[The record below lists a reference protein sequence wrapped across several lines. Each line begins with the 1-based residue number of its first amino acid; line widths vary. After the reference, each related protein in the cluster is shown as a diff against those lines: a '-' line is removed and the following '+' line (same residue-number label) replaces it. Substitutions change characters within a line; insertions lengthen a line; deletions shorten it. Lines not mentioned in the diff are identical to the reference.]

1 MKLVKNKYFY
11 YNVLAITIPL
21 VLQNLISF
29 TAKMV
34 DTLMLGRAD
43 DTGALLSASH
53 LANQPFFLLLIIIFG
68 VSGAGSVLAAQY
80 WGKKNIEAIKIIFAI
95 ILRIS
100 IIFSAVFSAVILL
113 FPRGIMSLFTKR
125 PEIIESGAEYLSIV
139 GWAYVLFAVSMA
151 LICSLR
157 SVEIVRISVVV
168 SLVTLF
174 ISAGLNYLLIFG
186 NFGFPALGI
195 RGAAISTLIA
205 RITEFIL
212 ILVFVFLIDKRVKF
226 RPRDIF
232 KRNKQ
237 LFKDLMKHGSPVI
250 FNEVFWALGITI
262 QAAVIGHIAYSA
274 GDPVA
279 ANTIA
284 GVVQQFAT
292 VLMFG
297 IANAATVLIGK
308 SVGEG
313 DLKGV
318 QLKANT
324 FKLIALLAGL
334 SACGV
339 ILLIRDIAVNFY
351 SFDAETSQLARE
363 LLVITAISV
372 IFISFA
378 SIYIVGV
385 LRGSG
390 DTKFCLWLE
399 IIALWGF
406 SLPLAAFCAV
416 VLQLPVPFVLLAMR
430 SDEAVKTVVCTIRL
444 NGKKWIKSLAR
455 ESIN

>member
-11 YNVLAITIPL
+11 YNILAITIPL
-21 VLQNLISF
+21 ALQNLISF
-29 TAKMV
+29 AAKMV

-43 DTGALLSASH
+43 DTGALLSASY

-68 VSGAGSVLAAQY
+68 VSGAGSVLASQY
-80 WGKKNIEAIKIIFAI
+80 WGKQNIEAIKIIFAI

-100 IIFSAVFSAVILL
+100 VLFSAAFSAVILL
-113 FPRGIMSLFTKR
+113 FPRSIMSLFTKR

-151 LICSLR
+151 LICSFR
-157 SVEIVRISVVV
+157 SVEIVKISVVV
-168 SLVTLF
+168 SLFTLF

-186 NFGFPALGI
+186 NLGFPALGI

-205 RITEFIL
+205 RIVEL
-212 ILVFVFLIDKRVKF
+212 ILVLLFVFVIDKRVKF
-226 RPRDIF
+226 RLRDVF

-237 LFKDLMKHGSPVI
+237 LLSDLMKHGSPVI
-250 FNEVFWALGITI
+250 FNEVFWALGILV
-262 QAAVIGHIAYSA
+262 QAAILGHIAYSA

-292 VLMFG
+292 IFMFG

-308 SVGEG
+308 AVGEG
-313 DLKGV
+313 DLEGV

-324 FKLIALLAGL
+324 FKLIALLAGIV
-334 SACGV
+334 ACGA
-339 ILLIRDIAVNFY
+339 ILLLRNFAVDFYNF
-351 SFDAETSQLARE
+351 DEDTSRLARE
-363 LLVITAISV
+363 LLIVTAVSV

-390 DTKFCLWLE
+390 DTRFCLFLE
-399 IIALWGF
+399 IAALWGF
-406 SLPLAAFCAV
+406 SLPLAAFFAI
-416 VLQLPVPFVLLAMR
+416 VLQLPVPVVLLAMR

-444 NGKKWIKSLAR
+444 NGTRWIKSLTR
-455 ESIN
+455 DNY